1 MELLETQ
8 DPERKKLIETSDQHK
23 RELKKEV
30 DAITGKT
37 ERMLTNALIIG
48 GSLALTYFIISQ
60 LGGSKKKK
68 KKNAEE
74 ETQVD
79 EVATPSVFSQIGSK
93 VIDQAALIL
102 LDIAREKLSEYLQYR
117 KKSNENS

>member
-48 GSLALTYFIISQ
+48 GSLALTYFIVSQ
-60 LGGSKKKK
+60 LGGSKKKR
-68 KKNAEE
+68 KKNTEE
-74 ETQVD
+74 GMEVD
-79 EVATPSVFSQIGSK
+79 EVATPSVFSQIGTK

-117 KKSNENS
+117 KKQ